1 MMQPTLSPQSVEV
14 IQVLIKS
21 GRYHDADEVIAEA
34 LLVLEEQ
41 ERLAAFRAAVAL
53 GDEQIERGEVDLYTP
68 ELREKLMREAQQMA
82 REGRKP
88 HPDVCP

>member
-1 MMQPTLSPQSVEV
+1 MQPTLSPQSVEV